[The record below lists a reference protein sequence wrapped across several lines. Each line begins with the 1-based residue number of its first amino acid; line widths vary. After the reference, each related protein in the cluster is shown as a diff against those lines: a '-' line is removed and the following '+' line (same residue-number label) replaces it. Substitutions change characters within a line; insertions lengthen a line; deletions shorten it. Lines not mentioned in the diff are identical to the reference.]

1 MSAVPCE
8 IKGYKKRTA
17 GLLIIIIIVIKLSQL
32 DNCTEVRVVMRKVEV

>member
-32 DNCTEVRVVMRKVEV
+32 DNNCTEVR